1 MEEKHM
7 NNLINTTSYEFMNA
21 LRRKKTNNII
31 STVNEVILVPE
42 DFEKE
47 FYAEMEKNSFFRK
60 YGTVFKAPKF
70 EGVINTLTS
79 TAIAEWIDENTL
91 YPEISDDHSNMGVK
105 SHKLAALVKLKNMFV
120 DDTKFDIQKYFCRE
134 FARAF
139 CRAEEKAFISGN
151 GVNEPK
157 GIITEDANVTT
168 ETEGEIT
175 TDDIIRLFFSLEA
188 EYRKNGVFIV
198 NDDTALKL
206 RMLKDKSGRY
216 IWDENHDTI
225 FGKPV
230 LISAYMPDAESGNK
244 AVAFGDLSYYWIV
257 ERQPLAIKILTEKFA
272 REDATGYAGSERL
285 DGKLIR
291 EDAIK
296 LLGVK

>member
-1 MEEKHM
+1 MS
-7 NNLINTTSYEFMNA
+7 NINNTTSYEFWNA
-21 LRRKKTNNII
+21 VRRKEISNN
-31 STVNEVILVPE
+31 VPTINNGMIAPE
-42 DFEKE
+42 EFLKE
-47 FYAEMEKNSFFRK
+47 FNAELKKNNFFRTL
-60 YGTVFKAPKF
+60 GTVFKAPTF
-70 EGVINTLTS
+70 GGTINTLTS

-105 SHKLAALVKLKNMFV
+105 SHKVAALVKIKNSFV
-120 DDTKFDIQKYFCRE
+120 RDMGFDVKKFICRE

-157 GIITEDANVTT
+157 GIITADASIVT

-175 TDDIIRLFFSLEA
+175 TDDIIKLFFSLEA
-188 EYRKNGVFIV
+188 EYRKNGVFII

-216 IWDENHDTI
+216 IWDENNDTI
-225 FGKPV
+225 FGRPV
-230 LISAYMPDAESGNK
+230 ILSPYMPNAESGNK
-244 AVAFGDLSYYWIV
+244 AVAFGDLSYYWII
-257 ERQPLAIKILTEKFA
+257 ERQPLAIKVLLELFS

-291 EDAIK
+291 GDALK
-296 LLGVK
+296 LLGMK

>member
-21 LRRKKTNNII
+21 VRRKKTNNII
-31 STVNEVILVPE
+31 STVNEAILVPE
-42 DFEKE
+42 DISKE
-47 FYAEMEKNSFFRK
+47 FYSEMEKNSFFRK

-70 EGVINTLTS
+70 EGTINTLTS
-79 TAIAEWIDENTL
+79 DAIAEWIDECTL
-91 YPEISDDHSNMGVK
+91 YPEISDDHSNMSVK
-105 SHKLAALVKLKNMFV
+105 AHKLAALVKLKNVFV
-120 DDTKFDIQKYFCRE
+120 DDMKFDIQKYFCRE
-134 FARAF
+134 FAKAF

-151 GVNEPK
+151 GMNEPK
-157 GIITEDANVTT
+157 GVITADANVTT

-175 TDDIIRLFFSLEA
+175 TDDIIKLFFSLEA

-230 LISAYMPDAESGNK
+230 LISAYMPNAESGNK

-257 ERQPLAIKILTEKFA
+257 ERQPLAIKVLTEKFA

>member
-1 MEEKHM
+1 MS
-7 NNLINTTSYEFMNA
+7 NVNNTTSYEFWNA
-21 LRRKKTNNII
+21 VRRKKINN
-31 STVNEVILVPE
+31 NVPTINNGMIAPE
-42 DFEKE
+42 E
-47 FYAEMEKNSFFRK
+47 FLREFNAELKKNNFFRTL
-60 YGTVFKAPKF
+60 GTVFKAPAF
-70 EGVINTLTS
+70 EGTINTLTS

-105 SHKLAALVKLKNMFV
+105 SHKVAALVKIKDSFV
-120 DDTKFDIQKYFCRE
+120 NDMGFDIKKFICRE

-157 GIITEDANVTT
+157 GITTAEASIVT

-175 TDDIIRLFFSLEA
+175 TDDIIKLFFSLEA
-188 EYRKNGVFIV
+188 EYRKNGVFII

-216 IWDENHDTI
+216 IWDENNDTI
-225 FGKPV
+225 FDRPV
-230 LISAYMPDAESGNK
+230 ILSPYMPNAESGNK

-257 ERQPLAIKILTEKFA
+257 ERQPLAIKVLLELFS

-291 EDAIK
+291 EDAVK

>member
-1 MEEKHM
+1 MS
-7 NNLINTTSYEFMNA
+7 NLINTTSYEFLNA
-21 LRRKKTNNII
+21 VRRKKINNIVP
-31 STVNEVILVPE
+31 TVNGDINGAMLVPE
-42 DFEKE
+42 EFEKG
-47 FYAEMEKNSFFRK
+47 FNAEMEKNSFFRK

-70 EGVINTLTS
+70 ESTINTLTS

-120 DDTKFDIQKYFCRE
+120 DDMKFDIEKYFCRE

-139 CRAEEKAFISGN
+139 CRAEEKAFVSGN
-151 GVNEPK
+151 GVTEPK
-157 GIITEDANVTT
+157 GIITADASIVT

-175 TDDIIRLFFSLEA
+175 TDDIIKLFFSLEA

-198 NDDTALKL
+198 NDNTALKL

-230 LISAYMPDAESGNK
+230 FVSAYMPDVASGNK
-244 AVAFGDLSYYWIV
+244 AVAFGDLSYYWII
-257 ERQPLAIKILTEKFA
+257 ERQPLAIKVLKEKFSM
-272 REDATGYAGSERL
+272 EDATGYAGSERL

-291 EDAIK
+291 EDALK

>member
-1 MEEKHM
+1 MS
-7 NNLINTTSYEFMNA
+7 NVNNTTSYEFWNA
-21 LRRKKTNNII
+21 VRRKKINN
-31 STVNEVILVPE
+31 NVPTINNGMIAPE
-42 DFEKE
+42 E
-47 FYAEMEKNSFFRK
+47 FLREFNAELKKNNFFRTL
-60 YGTVFKAPKF
+60 GTVFKAPTF
-70 EGVINTLTS
+70 GGTINTLTA

-105 SHKLAALVKLKNMFV
+105 SHKVAALVKIKNSFV
-120 DDTKFDIQKYFCRE
+120 NDMSFDIKKFICRE

-139 CRAEEKAFISGN
+139 CRAEERAFISGN

-157 GIITEDANVTT
+157 GITTADASIVT
-168 ETEGEIT
+168 ETQGEIT
-175 TDDIIRLFFSLEA
+175 TDDIIKLFFSLES
-188 EYRKNGVFIV
+188 EYRKNGVFII

-216 IWDENHDTI
+216 IWDENNDTI
-225 FGKPV
+225 FGRPV
-230 LISAYMPDAESGNK
+230 ILSPYMPNAESGNK
-244 AVAFGDLSYYWIV
+244 AVAFGDLSYYWII
-257 ERQPLAIKILTEKFA
+257 ERQPLAIKVLLELFS

-291 EDAIK
+291 EDAVK